1 MDLDRFNKLLLQ
13 SVGVGLAVF
22 DRKSL
27 DLVFLNDRMDHWFSE
42 QTGGARTLE
51 GFFPQL
57 DREKMEKRLEA
68 GRAFTFA
75 SEVQRGTRKISLAVE
90 ITLRETDSLSVL
102 MLECQNITKIRELEY
117 MIQSYSSMIEKQNR
131 DLRKE
136 KERVEKVL
144 LNIMPKTVY
153 EEWRQFGVT
162 TPQRFED
169 CSLLMLDFVGFTE
182 MAITEDPPALISELN
197 DIFTAFDRIVE
208 QFGCERLKTIGDAY
222 IAVSGIPE
230 ATPDHANNIAGV
242 ALRIVHFLR
251 RRNETHSQKWA
262 CRIGINSGPV
272 IGSIVGIQKYVY
284 DVFGPGINLAAR
296 LETQADS
303 MEIIL
308 AEEMRQKLT
317 DGFIFEEIGERELRG
332 FGKKRLY
339 RLLGSDEIRVHES
352 DRKHW

>member
-22 DRKSL
+22 DRKTL
-27 DLVFLNDRMDHWFSE
+27 DLIFLNDRMDHWFAE
-42 QTGGARTLE
+42 QTGGARSLE
-51 GFFPQL
+51 GFFPQI

-68 GRAFTFA
+68 GRTFSFT
-75 SEVQRGTRKISLAVE
+75 SEIQRGTRKISLANE
-90 ITLRETDSLSVL
+90 ITMRETDALSVL

-136 KERVEKVL
+136 KDRVEKVL

-222 IAVSGIPE
+222 IAV
-230 ATPDHANNIAGV
+230 
-242 ALRIVHFLR
+242 
-251 RRNETHSQKWA
+251 
-262 CRIGINSGPV
+262 
-272 IGSIVGIQKYVY
+272 
-284 DVFGPGINLAAR
+284 
-296 LETQADS
+296 
-303 MEIIL
+303 
-308 AEEMRQKLT
+308 
-317 DGFIFEEIGERELRG
+317 
-332 FGKKRLY
+332 
-339 RLLGSDEIRVHES
+339 
-352 DRKHW
+352 